1 MDSSVDAV
9 IIGMGYVGLPLARE
23 ASAAGLS
30 VIGLDI
36 NSEVIDGLNHG
47 RSHVD
52 DLADSDVAEMLDR
65 GFEAAEWSHQAT
77 TTDGITCSF
86 ASGRLRDRDSASRL
100 ALQCTSS
107 TRSDSHGF

>member
-36 NSEVIDGLNHG
+36 NSEVIDGLTM
-47 RSHVD
+47 VD
-52 DLADSDVAEMLDR
+52 HMSMILLIPMSPRCLIAASARPLMPYSSAGLAPS
-65 GFEAAEWSHQAT
+65 
-77 TTDGITCSF
+77 
-86 ASGRLRDRDSASRL
+86 
-100 ALQCTSS
+100 
-107 TRSDSHGF
+107 